1 MEMIVT
7 QDNPGWEDG
16 TDRTAIDGRVAFA
29 TAVFLLG
36 SGMCVLLDR
45 IGAPERLVVLLGP
58 LIAAAGLATIGFA
71 LRSMRISSFYAAA
84 RSAPGG
90 YAGLA
95 MAGLAAALA
104 APLTPPV
111 PMGLSLESLL
121 MGLGMGLALAA
132 LGVGPLLRKTGAFSI
147 TDLLVA
153 RFPNLALRV
162 GALLLVSLVGLCIGL
177 GGLAMALRGLAQA
190 TGFAPL
196 PCAILAAG
204 LVALIVVPGGLAG
217 LIWSAAAAAGL
228 LIASIAAPLVVIIA
242 SGATIPLPMLGD
254 PAAFAQAMA
263 RIEAWRTA
271 ASPAGGQ
278 DGLIMVAMALGL
290 AALAPLLAPAIATH
304 GPGEARR
311 GGLMGLAWCAF
322 IGLMA
327 LAVMAASALALQSG
341 LTGLRVADVPPFLLE
356 ASGRGMINICG
367 RNPATIAQV
376 RAACE
381 ALPGFAGVLRT
392 SDIAASGD
400 YLLLGLAQL
409 RGFGPALSGLAMA
422 GRIAIA
428 LALSAAG
435 FLTLATAL
443 GNDAFYRMREVS
455 ALTSS
460 RLAVTRII
468 LLGAIAGSAN
478 LLLRYG
484 VDPRALIG
492 LALGLSAVTVAP
504 LLLLTLWPRAT
515 GQDAA
520 IAVIAGLGM
529 AEIILLFA
537 GPAPDLGVFA
547 GAAVTGFA
555 TATLA
560 GLGASLLHAPDP
572 TSPGEAFVHG
582 FLHQDGDVLGPDKG
596 A

>member
-1 MEMIVT
+1 MT
-7 QDNPGWEDG
+7 QDNPGWDDR
-16 TDRTAIDGRVAFA
+16 TDRAAIDGRVAFA

-36 SGMCVLLDR
+36 SGLCVLLDR
-45 IGAPERLVVLLGP
+45 IGAPERLVALMGP
-58 LIAAAGLATIGFA
+58 LIGAAGLATIGFM
-71 LRSMRISSFYAAA
+71 LRSMRISSFYAAGRA
-84 RSAPGG
+84 TPGG

-95 MAGLAAALA
+95 LTALGAALA
-104 APLTPPV
+104 APLMPPV
-111 PMGLSLESLL
+111 PMGVSIQSLL
-121 MGLGMGLALAA
+121 MGLGVGLALAT
-132 LGVGPLLRKTGAFSI
+132 LGVSPLLRKTGAFSI

-162 GALLLVSLVGLCIGL
+162 GALLLVSLVGLCVGL
-177 GGLAMALRGLAQA
+177 AGLAMALRLLAQA
-190 TGFAPL
+190 TAFGHL
-196 PCAILAAG
+196 VCTILAAG

-217 LIWSAAAAAGL
+217 LIWSAAAAGGL
-228 LIASIAAPLVVIIA
+228 LIASIAAPLMVMIA

-254 PAAFAQAMA
+254 QVAFTQAMA
-263 RIEAWRTA
+263 RIEAWQATT
-271 ASPAGGQ
+271 SLPGGH
-278 DGLIMVAMALGL
+278 DGVIMVAMAIGL
-290 AALAPLLAPAIATH
+290 AALAPLLAPAVTTR

-311 GGLMGLAWCAF
+311 GGLMGLAWCALLA
-322 IGLMA
+322 LMA

-341 LTGLRVADVPPFLLE
+341 LTGLRVADVPSFLLE
-356 ASGRGMINICG
+356 ASGRGMITICG

-392 SDIAASGD
+392 SDLAASGD

-428 LALSAAG
+428 LVLSAAG

-520 IAVIAGLGM
+520 IALIAGLGM

-537 GPAPDLGVFA
+537 GAAPDLGDFA
-547 GAAVTGFA
+547 GAAVTGFV

-582 FLHQDGDVLGPDKG
+582 LLHQDGDVLGPDKG